1 MKKTIF
7 HIGIFFAALGLVT
20 ACDTFLDEMPDRR
33 TEIDTNSKVGELLV
47 SAYPTV
53 DPMMIYEHRTDN
65 AMDNGKQY
73 GTPDQTLV
81 ENYYWDDISDTSWD
95 GPEMLWN
102 SCYSA
107 IAAANQALEAIEQLG
122 ESDENRPFKGEA
134 LLCRAYAHF
143 QSAISVFMKH

>member
-1 MKKTIF
+1 MIKKIIYRT
-7 HIGIFFAALGLVT
+7 GISFAAFFWLT

-73 GTPDQTLV
+73 GIPDQTLV
-81 ENYYWDDISDTSWD
+81 ENYHWDDISDTSWD

-102 SCYSA
+102 GCYSA
-107 IAAANQALEAIEQLG
+107 M
-122 ESDENRPFKGEA
+122 RPLIRRWK
-134 LLCRAYAHF
+134 R
-143 QSAISVFMKH
+143 SSRSVKVVKTGRSKAKHCSVVPTHIFC